1 MMILP
6 EQDRVSTSLD
16 LSERKVNLR
25 RTISYNGII
34 KGRKVRAEELLYLLV
49 IDYSVQ
55 RWGGDLR

>member
-25 RTISYNGII
+25 RTISYNGVI

-55 RWGGDLR
+55 R